1 MGDLLEFLLV
11 AVPTVAVIGTPIYL
25 FRRKINVLHRELA
38 EQKGQNHTAQIA
50 SEKSVLEERVR
61 VLERIVT
68 SRGYTVAEEIEA
80 LRESPTL
87 SSSSRTDSGVP
98 TNLGQKETSA

>member
-1 MGDLLEFLLV
+1 MGDLLEFMIV
-11 AVPTVAVIGTPIYL
+11 AVPLAAAIGTPIYL
-25 FRRKINVLHRELA
+25 FRRKINGLQRDLA

-50 SEKSVLEERVR
+50 TEKSALEERVR

-80 LRESPTL
+80 LRSLPG
-87 SSSSRTDSGVP
+87 TDANTSTP
-98 TNLGQKETSA
+98 LNIQTKETHS

>member
-1 MGDLLEFLLV
+1 MDDLIEFIIV
-11 AVPTVAVIGTPIYL
+11 AVPFAAVIGTPIYL
-25 FRRKINVLHRELA
+25 FRRKINGLQRDLA

-50 SEKSVLEERVR
+50 TEKSALEERVR

-80 LRESPTL
+80 LRSEPAQTAGTGIPL
-87 SSSSRTDSGVP
+87 NISSEDR
-98 TNLGQKETSA
+98 A